1 MRPFIVLSFVC
12 VLLRADLLIAQN
24 AIPALKLSRSTVR
37 RLPQADEI
45 VGAQPPGQNVFSVD
59 GAVPAGTA
67 TAASTDSPEV
77 AQQKQ
82 QILQQL
88 FFDRRPSTILRAWAL
103 PPEEAMKAQLP
114 DAGQLPNA
122 QPGNAQPVQIP
133 PPVTPVTS
141 PPVDPAK
148 ELTDEEK
155 AAKAAAEAAAKKAED
170 NKKTI
175 EDFQKHLAELRLAVT
190 KSHWPQAVELLQQFS
205 EADRLAIYDKLLQS
219 LIMGTPDSPRNREGQ
234 IIGEKNLIRAVDVI
248 AIGEL
253 CPTPALTKPQTLQLG
268 QLVTACNAEG
278 EANYAF
284 SAAIREHTAGDS
296 KDHKLNKRMAAQI
309 LFAANRADEAIDFL
323 PSLEVAQK
331 ETDLEALDLL
341 SDTLLALHQKKADRS
356 QLEAS
361 WAAVQSILET
371 QPKIEAPPEAQ
382 PGAEPVPPAANAAAT
397 APVTAA
403 TELKPGELT
412 EADRDRIRQKALRRA
427 VQLVPKLRKE
437 LGQKWLAESFTQQAE
452 RGRRI
457 LNGIGTAAAKNMLEK
472 FSDTNSRMETLK
484 LQQTSVE
491 AVLTHAAG
499 SIDEW
504 EPALHLMAVN
514 WLREAVYSSL
524 YDTSTSRGPQ
534 MQRDEFGNYFW
545 TNETVSFG
553 RQMSD
558 GMPQAIPA
566 GKLLDARPSDKWLKY
581 LEPTFFPTFAMA
593 TARLHLRVKEE
604 ADAFPYIETLA
615 PTHPDE
621 ARELVKDFFS
631 VWAENHDPNSSRR
644 RTGMYMFSFGYNERL
659 NGIPLT
665 RSHQERSLHELASW
679 TQRTRK
685 LPLTDI
691 DEKWISSAFTKVH
704 SSAEVYRQDDMQ
716 AVFGSVDDMKPETLA
731 SFLQT
736 MRNNLNSVW
745 RAPQVQQDAGTNRKK
760 KDIEAEV
767 LQGYS
772 TALKLCT
779 DALAKHPDNWPLLMA
794 HGSLLHDLTNYSSDL
809 AKSATFTEERT
820 AALKVLRSAAETYVA
835 KSGELK
841 ETEYTVEA
849 FNTWFYAA
857 LGDSSIAQI
866 TPERSPMLNQMEEI
880 EAVFATLPQ
889 ELQSR
894 HRDMFANDLFAR
906 MSTVNPAVKFRYV
919 REGLKLAGN
928 RPQSREA
935 QQVFD
940 YYKDLVTEIQ
950 LKAEV
955 DGTAKIGHS
964 QPFGMLVSIR
974 HTKAIERESGGFSRY
989 LQNQNSGGGYFYNNG
1004 RPNEDYRDKFEKAT
1018 REALDEHFEVLSVTF
1033 EPESINS
1040 RSDAELGWRV
1050 TPYAYVLLK
1059 ARGPEI
1065 DRIPPVRLDLD
1076 FLDTTGYVVLPVET
1090 AAISVDCS
1098 PARGDAR
1105 PLADLGLTQTLDER
1119 EAKAGKLTLEIK
1131 AVGKGIIPPL
1141 EELVDLSFADFEVKN
1156 IDDNKLSVSKFDESS
1171 SEPAVLSQHLWTV
1184 TLQDRKDRTATTARQ
1199 FQFASAKIEPRESL
1213 YQRYDDADLKAVE
1226 QVVTLEQAYDKPKT
1240 SSTLFYGGMLLALV
1254 CAAGAGA
1261 FFLWRASP
1269 KSQPDAATTWHIPEE
1284 ITPFSVLT
1292 LLKNI
1297 ERNNGLSMQ
1306 SQTELTRSI
1315 TQIERY
1321 YFADI
1326 RETSAPD
1333 LASEARTWVS
1343 KAR

>member
-1 MRPFIVLSFVC
+1 MRPVVLVSLVC
-12 VLLRADLLIAQN
+12 VLFSTDLLIAQN
-24 AIPALKLSRSTVR
+24 PVPALRPSGSAFRSVNV
-37 RLPQADEI
+37 PQADAVYGAAVAEQQPVP
-45 VGAQPPGQNVFSVD
+45 VGAS
-59 GAVPAGTA
+59 GAQEAA
-67 TAASTDSPEV
+67 TTASTDVPEV

-88 FFDRRPSTILRAWAL
+88 FFDRRPSSILRAWAL
-103 PPEEAMKAQLP
+103 PPEEAMKSQVPDQGQPTNGQQPAQ
-114 DAGQLPNA
+114 A
-122 QPGNAQPVQIP
+122 QT
-133 PPVTPVTS
+133 PVTPVET
-141 PPVDPAK
+141 PMEDPAK
-148 ELTDEEK
+148 ELTEEEK
-155 AAKAAAEAAAKKAED
+155 TAKAAAEAATKKAED
-170 NKKTI
+170 VKKAI
-175 EDFQKHLAELRLAVT
+175 VEFQQHLAELKLAVT
-190 KSHWPQAVELLQQFS
+190 KAHWPQVGELLGKFS
-205 EADRLAIYDKLLQS
+205 EADRTAIYDKLLQS
-219 LIMGTPDSPRNREGQ
+219 LITGTPDSPRNREGQ
-234 IIGEKNLIRAVDVI
+234 IIGERNLIRAIDVI

-253 CPTPALTKPQTLQLG
+253 CPKPALTQAQTSQLG

-284 SAAIREHTAGDS
+284 STAIHEHTAADVPE
-296 KDHKLNKRMAAQI
+296 HKLSKRVAAQI

-323 PSLEVAQK
+323 PSLDVAQK
-331 ETDLEALDLL
+331 DSDLEALDLL
-341 SDTLLALHQKKADRS
+341 SDTLLALHQKKADRAH
-356 QLEAS
+356 LEAS

-371 QPKIEAPPEAQ
+371 QPKTEISVESAPP
-382 PGAEPVPPAANAAAT
+382 AESSPAAAA
-397 APVTAA
+397 
-403 TELKPGELT
+403 ELKPGELT

-427 VQLVPKLRKE
+427 VQLVPKLREE
-437 LGQKWLAESFTQQAE
+437 LGQKWLADSFTQQSE

-457 LNGIGTAAAKNMLEK
+457 LNGIGTAAAKNMVENN
-472 FSDTNSRMETLK
+472 SDTDSRMATLK

-491 AVLTHAAG
+491 AVLTHASD
-499 SIDEW
+499 SIDAW

-524 YDTSTSRGPQ
+524 YDTSTSRGPR

-545 TNETVSFG
+545 TSETVSFG
-553 RQMSD
+553 RQMQN

-566 GKLLDARPSDKWLKY
+566 GKLLDARPSDKWLKF

-615 PTHPDE
+615 PTHPDD

-665 RSHQERSLHELASW
+665 RSHQERSLHELATW
-679 TQRTRK
+679 AERVRK

-691 DEKWISSAFTKVH
+691 DEQWISSAFTKVH

-716 AVFGSVDDMKPETLA
+716 AVFGSVDEMKPETLA

-736 MRNNLNSVW
+736 MRNNLSSVW

-767 LQGYS
+767 MLGYD
-772 TALKLCT
+772 TALKLCK
-779 DALAKHPDNWPLLMA
+779 DALAKHPDNWQLQMA
-794 HGSLLHDLTNYSSDL
+794 HGALLHDLANYSNDL

-820 AALKVLRSAAETYVA
+820 AALKTLRSAAESYVA
-835 KSGELK
+835 KSSELK

-849 FNTWFYAA
+849 INTWFYAA
-857 LGDSSIAQI
+857 LGDCSIGQI
-866 TPERSPMLNQMEEI
+866 TQDRSPMLNQMAELET
-880 EAVFATLPQ
+880 VFASLPQ
-889 ELQSR
+889 ELQTR

-919 REGLKLAGN
+919 REGLKLAGD
-928 RPQSREA
+928 RPQAREA

-950 LKAEV
+950 LKAEI
-955 DGTAKIGHS
+955 DGTAKVGHT
-964 QPFGMLVSIR
+964 QPFGILVSIR

-1018 REALDEHFEVLSVTF
+1018 REALDEHFEVQSVTF

-1076 FLDTTGYVVLPVET
+1076 FLDTTGYVVLPVES

-1098 PARGDAR
+1098 PKRGDSR
-1105 PLADLGLTQTLDER
+1105 PLSNVGLTQTLDER
-1119 EAKAGKLTLEIK
+1119 EAKVGKLTLEIK
-1131 AVGKGIIPPL
+1131 AVGQGIIPPL

-1171 SEPAVLSQHLWTV
+1171 SEPVVLSQHLWTV
-1184 TLQDRKDRTATTARQ
+1184 TLQDRTDQAATTARE
-1199 FQFASAKIEPRESL
+1199 FQFASVKIEPRESL

-1226 QVVTLEQAYDKPKT
+1226 QIVTLEQTYDKPQT
-1240 SSTLFYGGMLLALV
+1240 SRTFLYVGILFAIV
-1254 CAAGAGA
+1254 CAAGVGA
-1261 FFLWRASP
+1261 FFLWHRSP
-1269 KSQPDAATTWHIPEE
+1269 TSQPQAATNWHVPED

-1292 LLKNI
+1292 LLKSI
-1297 ERNNGLSMQ
+1297 ERNNGLSAQ
-1306 SQTELTRSI
+1306 SKSDLTRSI

-1321 YFADI
+1321 YFADH
-1326 RETSAPD
+1326 RESSAPD